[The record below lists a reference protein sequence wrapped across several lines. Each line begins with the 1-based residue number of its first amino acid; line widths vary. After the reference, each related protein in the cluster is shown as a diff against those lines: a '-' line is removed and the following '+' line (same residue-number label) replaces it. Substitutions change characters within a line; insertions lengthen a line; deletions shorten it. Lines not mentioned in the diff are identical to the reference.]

1 MYRRIIS
8 VVLLIVLIMCCCASC
23 TQNEDEMPENA
34 LSVYCPSDEITY
46 IVPGEYPAN
55 YAEDGEAFKWGY
67 NVFVSKMN
75 ADDKLVLSANRNEGL
90 GRTSLTSSGTYYKS
104 GDWFGY
110 AGGVYLGSEKVIDE
124 ECVGMVASW
133 GDGSAVL
140 IITNTDDNSYIYSA
154 VLVGGQWQLNKNEK
168 LELGSET
175 NFIFYDWAYY
185 PIMTCSP
192 TDTMYVVTED
202 NLITL
207 SVGDYL
213 DDKCGD
219 FSTITKTVIETP
231 EYWHYLRPTSAVELN
246 EKLYIGDMFGV
257 VEFDINSKKVI
268 YYPINLKSMR

>member
-1 MYRRIIS
+1 
-8 VVLLIVLIMCCCASC
+8 
-23 TQNEDEMPENA
+23 MPENA

>member
-1 MYRRIIS
+1 MCRRIIS
-8 VVLLIVLIMCCCASC
+8 IVLLIVVIMCCCASC
-23 TQNEDEMPENA
+23 AQNEDEMPDNA
-34 LSVYCPSDEITY
+34 LSVYYPSDEITY
-46 IVPGEYPAN
+46 VVPGEYPAN

-90 GRTSLTSSGTYYKS
+90 ERTSLTSSGIYYKS

-110 AGGVYLGSEKVIDE
+110 AGGVYLGLEKVIDE

-133 GDGSAVL
+133 MDGDAVL
-140 IITNTDDNSYIYSA
+140 IITNADNNSYIYSA
-154 VLVGGQWQLNKNEK
+154 VLVDGEWRLNKEERI
-168 LELGSET
+168 ELGSET
-175 NFIFYDWAYY
+175 EFIYYDWAYY

-202 NLITL
+202 SLIAL

-213 DDKCGD
+213 DEKCGD
-219 FSTITKTVIETP
+219 FSTIIKTVIETP

-257 VEFDINSKKVI
+257 IEYDPSTKQII
-268 YYPINLKSMR
+268 YYPIDIRSRK